1 MNNLNTCNDSQLKD
15 CELLDKYHDSGYNK
29 LIMTDWGYIVK
40 LAVYGYGFV
49 NISFNKAERE
59 QMVKV
64 FSGDFN
70 IPVSITKDGKNLKY
84 NSSSNITL
92 SVKSFWSVVSQ
103 WGREG
108 YTTLYKYAKNHGSHY
123 KLFSDNGDKYIM
135 KGKYGIEKIK
145 K

>member
-29 LIMTDWGYIVK
+29 LIITDWGYIVK

-84 NSSSNITL
+84 NQFFRRKECPKDSCFCNYL
-92 SVKSFWSVVSQ
+92 
-103 WGREG
+103 WGKRR
-108 YTTLYKYAKNHGSHY
+108 
-123 KLFSDNGDKYIM
+123 FC
-135 KGKYGIEKIK
+135 
-145 K
+145 